1 MIKVSKGMQKIN
13 MPSKKEKSQ
22 NNELPEL
29 LTLQEASAM
38 LKVHPNTLRQW
49 DKKGILPAIRI
60 GTKRVR
66 RYRKQDIMKLLNQNM
81 NNT

>member
-1 MIKVSKGMQKIN
+1 

-22 NNELPEL
+22 SELPEL
-29 LTLQEASAM
+29 LTLQEACDM

-49 DKKGILPAIRI
+49 DKNGVLPAIRI

-66 RYRKQDIMKLLNQNM
+66 RYRKQDIMKLLNQI
-81 NNT
+81 

>member
-1 MIKVSKGMQKIN
+1 MGQQSN
-13 MPSKKEKSQ
+13 KSL
-22 NNELPEL
+22 NNQMPEL
-29 LTLQEASAM
+29 LTLQEACDL

-66 RYRKQDIMKLLNQNM
+66 RYRKEDLLKLLSQKKWWM
-81 NNT
+81 YKLLQFA